1 MISSR
6 QHVYKRIVVANPL
19 SHLNESHQKKIIAA
33 DGFINPKTVG
43 EWERGGG
50 NGMMQKNGNDYILWS
65 F

>member
-43 EWERGGG
+43 
-50 NGMMQKNGNDYILWS
+50 NID
-65 F
+65 